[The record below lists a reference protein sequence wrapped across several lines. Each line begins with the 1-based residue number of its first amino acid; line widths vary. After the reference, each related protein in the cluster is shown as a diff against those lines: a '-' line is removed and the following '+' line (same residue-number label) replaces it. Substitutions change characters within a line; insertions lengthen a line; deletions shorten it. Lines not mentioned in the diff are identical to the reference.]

1 MGRNIYLTEK
11 EMAAL
16 RAASGEWCEMMMDG
30 DEEACA
36 AVDERLEDGLGSAL
50 RKLYKGR
57 KGYTIYADYKTPRD

>member
-30 DEEACA
+30 DEECQN
-36 AVDERLEDGLGSAL
+36 AVEERLENGLGSAL

-57 KGYTIYADYKTPRD
+57 RGHTLYADYKTPRD